1 MPFKLPKHCFMK
13 NAKNL
18 FFLVIIVA
26 ICLLSFWFALKYVLN
41 TEHPVLPVSSGD
53 MCTVSSHCDGFSHP
67 FAPTLHVGDLIFVQG
82 INPENVNSDY
92 PDSDI
97 LVFYSPK
104 QNPND
109 EDKLIITRVVEKQK
123 VNGILYFLTKSDGKG
138 KHKWPK
144 KPDMT
149 ECDYWL
155 DYRENYAYN
164 GMISEKLLVGKVIFR
179 IPWIGHILLFISS
192 YFGLLFAIIVI
203 VLLVAV
209 KVLIPKLKER
219 KPKPL

>member
-1 MPFKLPKHCFMK
+1 MPFKPLKSCSVR
-13 NAKNL
+13 NARNVFCLIIIAVVCLL
-18 FFLVIIVA
+18 FF
-26 ICLLSFWFALKYVLN
+26 WFTLKYILN
-41 TEHPVLPVSSGD
+41 TEHPILPVSSGN

-67 FAPTLHVGDLIFVQG
+67 FAPTLHVGDLIFIQG
-82 INPENVNSDY
+82 IDPKNVNSNY

-97 LVFYSPK
+97 LVFYLPK

-109 EDKLIITRVVEKQK
+109 EGRLMITRVVEKRE
-123 VNGILYFLTKSDGKG
+123 VNDIVYFLTKSDGEG
-138 KHKWPK
+138 EHKWPET
-144 KPDMT
+144 PDMV

-155 DYRENYAYN
+155 DCRENYTYN

-179 IPWIGHILLFISS
+179 IPWIGHILLFVFS

-203 VLLVAV
+203 FLLVAV

-219 KPKPL
+219 KPKAL